1 MLQHLSLKKDEV
13 PCNSAEWNE
22 YETSAELNL
31 IVDGYKLD
39 ESKVLSVQ
47 QGLLKECIS
56 WKKKKKFCFYKPRK
70 ITIREMIK
78 KGRKILVI
86 LGHEIVRASFS

>member
-56 WKKKKKFCFYKPRK
+56 WKKKKSSVF
-70 ITIREMIK
+70 INQ
-78 KGRKILVI
+78 GR
-86 LGHEIVRASFS
+86 